1 MIRKRNPLSEELLK
15 KVQEENK
22 NRTEQVMTCK
32 WLRNGDECGKGLPGT
47 PCEVVGCVAWEY
59 LKEDKK

>member
-1 MIRKRNPLSEELLK
+1 MKRNPLLEELLK
-15 KVQEENK
+15 NVPDETKRRIK
-22 NRTEQVMTCK
+22 KAMTCK
-32 WLRNGDECGKGLPGT
+32 WLRNGDECGKELPGT